1 MSSACLLHQI
11 QYIQNSWLHS
21 MTDFNK
27 LRYRP
32 VIEFLT
38 LENVWPQQINKR
50 MTVVYTVKMRHHMP
64 WSSAGLLS
72 FVKAEEAFKTR
83 PGRGGRD
90 VHPKLSARNCR
101 ATEHTVLQN
110 HQLANGV
117 SNSTGRVKWSCVNV
131 CWWQNSVHDE
141 LLTHVPVPYFLAH
154 WALCLS
160 FELDYDI
167 CRDWPGSLTCKL
179 FPHAVCTVRGYYYY
193 YYYY

>member
-1 MSSACLLHQI
+1 MVKKLSAWISSPRLTFLGEKNVTGFSSRPLKNYMSSACLLHQI

-117 SNSTGRVKWSCVNV
+117 SNSTGRVK
-131 CWWQNSVHDE
+131 
-141 LLTHVPVPYFLAH
+141 
-154 WALCLS
+154 
-160 FELDYDI
+160 
-167 CRDWPGSLTCKL
+167 
-179 FPHAVCTVRGYYYY
+179 
-193 YYYY
+193 